1 MEISN
6 GRAPST
12 FADDTSG
19 NATIS
24 SRMVSAK
31 SRMAAS
37 SKSPVS
43 CTLTTWAVKLA
54 SESRGRSVSAGKV
67 EMPST
72 ASLSLSIIS
81 AMRTPSTSST
91 LTVPRPSDAVERT
104 SLMPSIGSMAS
115 STRSNTPFSTSS
127 GAAPRYG
134 TWIWMRLERNS
145 GKASFLTM

>member
-1 MEISN
+1 
-6 GRAPST
+6 
-12 FADDTSG
+12 
-19 NATIS
+19 
-24 SRMVSAK
+24 
-31 SRMAAS
+31 MAAS

-43 CTLTTWAVKLA
+43 CTLTTWVVKRA
-54 SESRGRSVSAGKV
+54 SESSGRSVSAGKV

-72 ASLSLSIIS
+72 AILSLSIIS
-81 AMRTPSTSST
+81 VGTTSSISST

-104 SLMPSIGSMAS
+104 FLMPSIGSMAS

-145 GKASFLTM
+145 GKLSFFTL